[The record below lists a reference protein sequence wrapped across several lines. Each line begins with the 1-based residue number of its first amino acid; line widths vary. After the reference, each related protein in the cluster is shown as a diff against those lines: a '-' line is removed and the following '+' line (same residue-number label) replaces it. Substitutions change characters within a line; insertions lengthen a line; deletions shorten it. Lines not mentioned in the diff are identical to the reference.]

1 MTDAP
6 AAVRDAATVIVLRDR
21 GGGAEALMLRRH
33 GKSGFA
39 ADAWV
44 FPGGTIDAAD
54 TALAPERW
62 RGIDPAALA
71 PRFGRPPDVVL
82 GAHVAA
88 VRETFE
94 EAGLLLAVRSD
105 GAAVD
110 LRTDGVRAMRAA
122 LVDRSA
128 GGAEFAAWL
137 ESEALVLDLGRLTY
151 WARWITPRIEQ
162 RRYDTSFFLARA
174 PEGQVAAHDQVETT
188 GQRWLTAS
196 AALAAHAAGELNMIH
211 PTIRTLEE
219 MAPLAGVDALI
230 EHATAR
236 ADVAPILPHFERT
249 DDGWRVLHPGDP
261 GYPYED
267 YRDELGSG
275 GAA

>member
-6 AAVRDAATVIVLRDR
+6 PAVRDAATVIVLRDEGR
-21 GGGAEALMLRRH
+21 GPEVLMLRRH
-33 GKSGFA
+33 GRSGFA

-44 FPGGTIDAAD
+44 FPGGTIDPAD
-54 TALAPERW
+54 TVLPQTRW

-71 PRFGRPPDVVL
+71 PRFGRDPDVVL

-94 EAGLLLAVRSD
+94 EAGLLLAVRPD
-105 GAAVD
+105 GTEVD
-110 LRTDGVRAMRAA
+110 LRTDSVRAMRAA

-128 GGAEFAAWL
+128 GGAAFAAWL
-137 ESEALVLDLGRLTY
+137 EGEDLVLDLGRLTY
-151 WARWITPRIEQ
+151 WARWITPRIEK

-174 PEGQVAAHDQVETT
+174 PQDQVAAHDQVEITD
-188 GQRWLTAS
+188 QRWLTPG
-196 AALAAHAAGELNMIH
+196 AALAAHAAGDLNMIH

-219 MAPLAGVDALI
+219 MAPLAGIGGLVA
-230 EHATAR
+230 HAEAR
-236 ADVAPILPHFERT
+236 ERVAPILPHFERT
-249 DDGWRVLHPGDP
+249 DSGWRVLHPGDP
-261 GYPYED
+261 DYPIDD
-267 YRDELGSG
+267 YRDELGT